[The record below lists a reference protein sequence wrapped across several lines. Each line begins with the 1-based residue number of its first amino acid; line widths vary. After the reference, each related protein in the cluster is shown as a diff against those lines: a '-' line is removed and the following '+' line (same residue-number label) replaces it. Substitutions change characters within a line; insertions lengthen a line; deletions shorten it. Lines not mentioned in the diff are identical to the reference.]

1 MIQQKVS
8 LFQNLRAVSSKAI
21 DLEEV
26 VRLIQYDLD
35 VTEKTE
41 AYRQMKRILGK
52 PKADEEVKEQRMPAV
67 SVAVLF
73 DGIGRKAPHVLG
85 VTGLALCD
93 VDGLATA
100 VDEAFE
106 RAKGDPHASTTHRR
120 EDHPDECSQHL
131 PVHQW
136 GNGGQGTQ
144 HEEGEPCHESAWI
157 QEHTHQGWKLL
168 RSVPHTYQ

>member
-93 VDGLATA
+93 ID
-100 VDEAFE
+100 
-106 RAKGDPHASTTHRR
+106 HIASEKRKVN
-120 EDHPDECSQHL
+120 S
-131 PVHQW
+131 
-136 GNGGQGTQ
+136 
-144 HEEGEPCHESAWI
+144 
-157 QEHTHQGWKLL
+157 
-168 RSVPHTYQ
+168 